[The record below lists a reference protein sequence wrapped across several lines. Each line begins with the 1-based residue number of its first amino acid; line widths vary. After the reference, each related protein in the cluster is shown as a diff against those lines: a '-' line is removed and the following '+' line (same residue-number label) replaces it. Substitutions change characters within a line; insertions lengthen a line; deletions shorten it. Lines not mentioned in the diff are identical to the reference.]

1 MSEGVNA
8 AEMVRG
14 YFAEVRLGRAL
25 VLRPAG
31 YPAKTY
37 EEDIRTVPMTAVT
50 DCRSLYDCLTGVGKR
65 PSEARLALDIGA
77 LKEFQEL
84 TFRWTRTAQMIAD
97 PLTKASAPIFYMV
110 WTFWRHEFYYRH
122 DEQLDR
128 KLEYVKGAIQRL
140 RLEQWRKRQAMRQG
154 ADQAGYATLA
164 ITDEGQAER
173 RSLMAQRLIETAE
186 AARRSELQIGSEGIV
201 RDHWIREWHA
211 ETAGQLE
218 IKATEI
224 LAIRVHLKRRILD
237 FQPSEE
243 DVSAKDLAGSTRYT
257 VLENDAIH
265 EDTEWN
271 GRRAAVTLGT
281 VGERALTLFARRKR
295 RRRPH
300 GALVASP
307 VPVLSE
313 RRSRTTSAL
322 AQAPAE
328 AAAAVAPQ

>member
-1 MSEGVNA
+1 MVLQMVRDSFLTLEFAPIPFWLPEFSVTSVADSAFMNALEDEEALEDGELPMALECQQGFHILVGIDDTENGVISPCNVVLFRTHKGRRKYRSTLGAETGAMSEGVNA

-14 YFAEVRLGRAL
+14 CFAEVRLGRAL

-128 KLEYVKGAIQRL
+128 KLAYVKGAMQQL
-140 RLEQWRKRQAMRQG
+140 RLEQWRERQAMRHG
-154 ADQAGYATLA
+154 ADQAGYATLS
-164 ITDEGQAER
+164 IQDEEQAER
-173 RSLMAQRLIETAE
+173 RSLMYTTA
-186 AARRSELQIGSEGIV
+186 
-201 RDHWIREWHA
+201 H
-211 ETAGQLE
+211 
-218 IKATEI
+218 
-224 LAIRVHLKRRILD
+224 
-237 FQPSEE
+237 
-243 DVSAKDLAGSTRYT
+243 RY
-257 VLENDAIH
+257 
-265 EDTEWN
+265 
-271 GRRAAVTLGT
+271 G
-281 VGERALTLFARRKR
+281 
-295 RRRPH
+295 
-300 GALVASP
+300 
-307 VPVLSE
+307 
-313 RRSRTTSAL
+313 
-322 AQAPAE
+322 
-328 AAAAVAPQ
+328 